1 MFLYS
6 DILLSFLGNHTIAVI
21 KGSEDYETLMSGHRN
36 VYQTVN
42 ELIDQGH
49 IIIDGKKVNSTLPSG
64 RGLQSKQI
72 HFMKYFNIIEH
83 ENVLE
88 MHNNPFCCSN

>member
-21 KGSEDYETLMSGHRN
+21 KGSEDYETLKSGLSN
-36 VYQTVN
+36 VCQTVN

-49 IIIDGKKVNSTLPSG
+49 MITDGKKMNLHFYLGGDYKV
-64 RGLQSKQI
+64 SKSI
-72 HFMKYFNIIEH
+72 
-83 ENVLE
+83 V
-88 MHNNPFCCSN
+88 